1 MIKPCT
7 LSNTFV
13 ATAIA
18 AAMAMGFSTAA
29 TAQTIDG
36 PKVEWKLAVWG
47 KPRALTLGAET
58 LKKHVEARTGGK
70 FTINIG
76 YESFGGP
83 KEFLDLLKVGA
94 IQAAMVCASYHPD
107 KLPGMGV
114 LDLPFLPV
122 QDLAMQL
129 KIHDAVLAHPAIQ
142 KEFAGWNTRPYLV
155 TLVPQYEFVG
165 KGKVPK
171 SIDDFKG
178 MRVRALGGLGEA
190 MRRLGAVPTTVDATE
205 VYTSLERGTVDA
217 VSFPATYAHQSYKT
231 YEIGKWYTEN
241 LSPGS
246 VGCPI
251 VVNIDAWNKLPAAYK
266 AVADEAKPAAYAN
279 MTAAYRAADEKNIPL
294 FKKTLAFV
302 KFSDADLDKFR
313 EVGGKPV
320 WDAWAAKMQT
330 AGVPG
335 KDLIDLIMKT
345 AKQ

>member
-122 QDLAMQL
+122 QDLAMQQ
-129 KIHDAVLAHPAIQ
+129 IGRAH
-142 KEFAGWNTRPYLV
+142 V
-155 TLVPQYEFVG
+155 
-165 KGKVPK
+165 
-171 SIDDFKG
+171 
-178 MRVRALGGLGEA
+178 
-190 MRRLGAVPTTVDATE
+190 
-205 VYTSLERGTVDA
+205 
-217 VSFPATYAHQSYKT
+217 
-231 YEIGKWYTEN
+231 
-241 LSPGS
+241 
-246 VGCPI
+246 
-251 VVNIDAWNKLPAAYK
+251 
-266 AVADEAKPAAYAN
+266 
-279 MTAAYRAADEKNIPL
+279 
-294 FKKTLAFV
+294 
-302 KFSDADLDKFR
+302 
-313 EVGGKPV
+313 
-320 WDAWAAKMQT
+320 
-330 AGVPG
+330 
-335 KDLIDLIMKT
+335 
-345 AKQ
+345 